1 MTNTNDNFNYL
12 TADRAYNT
20 FFLQLPKP
28 FITSPKY
35 KHLSSNAKI
44 AYTLLRDRSEYSLL
58 KNLVDEK
65 GRIFFL
71 FTDDELAD
79 DLSVSRNTAR
89 KTKQELIEANLL
101 KKVDMGFNKKENKR
115 NASRHYLAELEVSAS
130 DVYPL
135 EEKHRKNLDN
145 AKNTDIEHGANFEHS
160 DTTHSANFE
169 HRVSDNKSA
178 KNTDIE
184 HGANFEHSDTT
195 HSANFE
201 HRVSDNKSAKNTDI
215 EHGANFEHS
224 DTTHSANFEQELDRT
239 INNKDSKDSK
249 DLADEQLDLMNQS
262 INQSNQDKE
271 IQNDL
276 INHYISDNY
285 LNEQFGN
292 AVVSNMKKYS
302 NSNFKTFEIY
312 VSKLIHSLKTVE
324 KKQDITLNTFDY
336 DYLHEQ
342 LNTAFNRVLYL
353 EKQGK
358 VKNINDYLFITFRN
372 LFESYAESEQQSNTD
387 SNVPMDNWLENTGN
401 E

>member
-145 AKNTDIEHGANFEHS
+145 
-160 DTTHSANFE
+160 
-169 HRVSDNKSA
+169 A